1 MDGLVIRPAV
11 PPELTFLPR
20 DYGESALENKIC
32 IDFLRKNGINSGTL
46 LSWGPPAN
54 LPNYDAQRKKS
65 SIYIP
70 SLNLGAKPII
80 IKFLRDLKDADNLV
94 HQSFLQAQDLDRY
107 IASFDPR
114 SERLHC
120 YFLFVVTGVKKNQ
133 KNEKQNEEKREGR
146 TDNKTCDT
154 SADQNVETFMT
165 KFFSKCR
172 ALGFQRLSL
181 QTELVMKIEN
191 DNKLQT
197 KEKKTLM
204 RIITD
209 STPKTFKDIKNQ
221 YGTLKTLRDSV
232 PQHKYL
238 ELSEFKYNENDFEAK
253 SGFQLTCFDGV
264 LNVFQSFFGNCE
276 REICVFPDIDS
287 IPGSILDKTSDRGF
301 LKVSQTNGFLGEEV
315 DFMEKVVGRLAK
327 PKGLLIRHF
336 RQNELNA
343 VLKTPYTVLFEID
356 WILCSH
362 TKIYGIEV
370 SRSDS
375 PQNPRSAIERKLIS
389 VITKTMPKMFL
400 IFSSLLYN
408 IDQNSDVEQRTE
420 FLDEIFEFVIYF
432 TNISAKEIKESIENC
447 EQHMQGAWKVLQ
459 TVPAKMLH
467 KLSILCPD
475 DATADQKPPVLYK
488 LSNSGVLW
496 KLERSPDSLGE
507 MFSGTL
513 ASSSNSPADALK
525 RKLVQFASAILSF
538 GFLVQNFSI
547 IRPQTRP
554 LDWNSKMAPKDAV
567 FPNFILS
574 PQQRK
579 ILNLPHRFIFLLG
592 EPGTGKTLLLYAKA
606 LQAAEDP
613 EVDHIL
619 FFLPDTKS
627 EFKIKTGQFFA
638 QCKSPNLQKKAT
650 IASFSD
656 LDSTSKGLDLKRTV
670 FLMDELYID
679 SDETYSENDLILL
692 RTTNLFSWLPM
703 LKACWFTKTEIGQD
717 SKRKV
722 FRVTLPQ
729 FHSATLNVLFRCS
742 WHIGRF
748 CTSVV
753 HRNKMISK
761 STAWSHGCTTSSQH
775 KVFYD
780 HYTSLISLNSKIKTC
795 QELQSK
801 FDHDRITV
809 IFTDTGN
816 ETDWN
821 TRLSEN
827 RSKIGKIFV
836 VNDRMGFYE
845 LPFTGIEK
853 SSVLVIIDFCT
864 YDGDEK
870 IQQCSNLYNL
880 AASRAQFEL
889 GILVRDSQVRK
900 LDTFLRNC
908 EQTPFDEIVFSAR
921 LGLPL
926 ELEKVLL
933 EDQNPNSVVKRANVL
948 FQIAVERENKDL
960 ARVIVEK
967 IGSKNIDMTQLF
979 ICLDVPK
986 TELFLAVLKDL
997 LGSDICW
1004 NISMVCY
1011 LSVLPPARKMVT
1023 RLIG

>member
-20 DYGESALENKIC
+20 DFGESALENPNC

-46 LSWGPPAN
+46 LSWAPPAN

-70 SLNLGAKPII
+70 SFTLGAKPII
-80 IKFLRDLKDADNLV
+80 IKFLTELKDADNLV

-107 IASFDPR
+107 IASIDPR

-133 KNEKQNEEKREGR
+133 KIEKQNEEKII
-146 TDNKTCDT
+146 TKTCHLPE
-154 SADQNVETFMT
+154 DQNIECFKT
-165 KFFSKCR
+165 KFLSKCR

-181 QTELVMKIEN
+181 QTEHVTKIEN
-191 DNKLQT
+191 DNYLQT
-197 KEKKTLM
+197 KEKKTFK

-209 STPKTFKDIKNQ
+209 STPKTFEDIKNQ
-221 YGTLKTLRDSV
+221 DVTLKNLRDSV

-264 LNVFQSFFGNCE
+264 LNVFQNFFGNCE

-287 IPGSILDKTSDRGF
+287 IPGSILDETSDRGF
-301 LKVSQTNGFLGEEV
+301 LKVSQTNGFLGEQV
-315 DFMEKVVGRLAK
+315 DFMEKVVGRLTK

-343 VLKTPYTVLFEID
+343 VLKTPYTLLFEID

-370 SRSDS
+370 SRSKS
-375 PQNPRSAIERKLIS
+375 PQTPRSAIERKLIS
-389 VITKTMPKMFL
+389 VFTKTMPKMFL

-408 IDQNSDVEQRTE
+408 IDQNVDVERRTKS
-420 FLDEIFEFVIYF
+420 LDELFEFVIYF
-432 TNISAKEIKESIENC
+432 TNISAKEVKKNIETC
-447 EQHMQGAWKVLQ
+447 EQHMKGAWKVLQ
-459 TVPAKMLH
+459 TVPAKMLQ
-467 KLSILCPD
+467 KLFILCPD
-475 DATADQKPPVLYK
+475 DANVHQKAPVLYT
-488 LSNSGVLW
+488 LFNTGDLW
-496 KLERSPDSLGE
+496 KLERSPDSLEE

-513 ASSSNSPADALK
+513 ASSSNCPANPLK
-525 RKLVQFASAILSF
+525 RKLVQYTGAILSF

-554 LDWNSKMAPKDAV
+554 LDWHSKMAPKDVV
-567 FPNFILS
+567 FPNIILS

-592 EPGTGKTLLLYAKA
+592 EPGTGKSLLLYAKA

-619 FFLPDTKS
+619 FFLPDTKT
-627 EFKIKTGQFFA
+627 EFKTKTDQFIA
-638 QCKSPNLQKKAT
+638 QCNSSNLQKKA
-650 IASFSD
+650 IVANFSD
-656 LDSTSKGLDLKRTV
+656 LYNITEGLDLKRTV
-670 FLMDELYID
+670 FLVDELYLD
-679 SDETYSENDLILL
+679 SDEKISLNDSRLL
-692 RTTNLFSWLPM
+692 KATNMFSWFPLV
-703 LKACWFTKTEIGQD
+703 KACWLTKTEIGQD

-753 HRNKMISK
+753 HRNKLISK
-761 STAWSHGCTTSSQH
+761 STAWAYGCTTSSQH

-780 HYTSLISLNSKIKTC
+780 HYSSLISLNSKIQTC
-795 QELQSK
+795 QELRSK

-809 IFTDTGN
+809 VFTDTGN

-864 YDGDEK
+864 WDDDEK
-870 IQQCSNLYNL
+870 IQQCSKLYNL

-889 GILVRDSQVRK
+889 GILVRDSQAVK

-908 EQTPFDEIVFSAR
+908 EQTPFDEIVSSAR

-926 ELEKVLL
+926 ELENVLL

-948 FQIAVERENKDL
+948 FQIAVQRENKDL
-960 ARVIVEK
+960 ARVIVKK
-967 IGSKNIDMTQLF
+967 IGSKNIDMAQF
-979 ICLDVPK
+979 FMCLDVPK
-986 TELFLAVLKDL
+986 TESFLAVLKDL
-997 LGSDICW
+997 LGSDISW
-1004 NISMVCY
+1004 KISMVCY

>member
-1 MDGLVIRPAV
+1 MDSLVIRPAV
-11 PPELTFLPR
+11 PPELTFLQQ
-20 DYGESALENKIC
+20 DYGESALENKTC
-32 IDFLRKNGINSGTL
+32 IDFLRTNGIANGTL
-46 LSWGPPAN
+46 LSWAPPAKFS
-54 LPNYDAQRKKS
+54 DFKAQRKKS

-70 SLNLGAKPII
+70 SFILGAKPII
-80 IKFLRDLKDADNLV
+80 IKFLTEMKDADNLV

-107 IASFDPR
+107 IASIDPTR
-114 SERLHC
+114 ERLHC

-133 KNEKQNEEKREGR
+133 KTEKQNEEKREDKII
-146 TDNKTCDT
+146 TKTYHL
-154 SADQNVETFMT
+154 SEHQNIETFKA

-172 ALGFQRLSL
+172 ALGFQILSF
-181 QTELVMKIEN
+181 QAEHV
-191 DNKLQT
+191 T
-197 KEKKTLM
+197 KTGNSNILSREEKKILM

-209 STPKTFKDIKNQ
+209 STPKTFEHIENLDFALTN
-221 YGTLKTLRDSV
+221 LRDSV
-232 PQHKYL
+232 PQYRYL
-238 ELSEFKYNENDFEAK
+238 ELSDVTYNENEFEAK
-253 SGFQLTCFDGV
+253 SGLQLKCLDGV
-264 LNVFQSFFGNCE
+264 VNVFLKLFGNCDA
-276 REICVFPDIDS
+276 EICVWPDIDAT
-287 IPGSILDKTSDRGF
+287 PGSILDETSDRGF
-301 LKVSQTNGFLGEEV
+301 LNVSQTNGFLGEEV
-315 DFMEKVVGRLAK
+315 DFMEKVVGRLTK
-327 PKGLLIRHF
+327 PKGFLIRRF
-336 RQNELNA
+336 RQTELNA
-343 VLKTPYTVLFEID
+343 VLKNSYTVLFEID
-356 WILCSH
+356 WIYFSH

-370 SRSDS
+370 CRSDK
-375 PQNPRSAIERKLIS
+375 PQNPKSAVERKLTS
-389 VITKTMPKMFL
+389 VLTKTMPKMFL
-400 IFSSLLYN
+400 ILSSLLYN
-408 IDQNSDVEQRTE
+408 VDQNLDVERRIG

-432 TNISAKEIKESIENC
+432 TNVSAKEIEDSLENC
-447 EQHMQGAWKVLQ
+447 EKHMEGAWKILQ
-459 TVPAKMLH
+459 TVSANVLQ

-475 DATADQKPPVLYK
+475 DATLDQKVPGLYK
-488 LSNSGVLW
+488 LINNGFSW
-496 KLERSPDSLGE
+496 KLQRSRDSLE
-507 MFSGTL
+507 EIFSGRLT
-513 ASSSNSPADALK
+513 SGSNTVADVMK
-525 RKLVQFASAILSF
+525 QKLVIFSKAILSF
-538 GFLVQNFSI
+538 GSLVQNFSI
-547 IRPQTRP
+547 NGPHARP
-554 LDWNSKMAPKDAV
+554 LDWHCKIALKKAV
-567 FPNFILS
+567 FPNVILS

-619 FFLPDTKS
+619 FFLPDTKT
-627 EFKIKTGQFFA
+627 EFKTKTDQFIEYC
-638 QCKSPNLQKKAT
+638 QSPNLQRKVT
-650 IASFSD
+650 IAQFSD
-656 LDSTSKGLDLKRTV
+656 LDSTSKRLDLKRTI
-670 FLMDELYID
+670 FLGDELYID
-679 SDETYSENDLILL
+679 SVETYSDTDLLL
-692 RTTNLFSWLPM
+692 LKTTNLFSWLPM

-753 HRNKMISK
+753 HRNKLISK
-761 STAWSHGCTTSSQH
+761 STAWAYGCTTSSQH

-780 HYTSLISLNSKIKTC
+780 HYSSLISLNSKIQTC
-795 QELQSK
+795 QELRSK

-864 YDGDEK
+864 WDDDEK
-870 IQQCSNLYNL
+870 IQQCSKLYNL

-889 GILVRDSQVRK
+889 GILVRDSQALK

-908 EQTPFDEIVFSAR
+908 EQTPFDEIVSSAR

-933 EDQNPNSVVKRANVL
+933 EDQNTNSVLERANLL
-948 FQIAVERENKDL
+948 FQIAVQRENKDL
-960 ARVIVEK
+960 AQVIVEK
-967 IGSKNIDMTQLF
+967 IGSKNIDLVQFF

-986 TELFLAVLKDL
+986 TERFLTVLQSI
-997 LGSDICW
+997 LGSDIKRK
-1004 NISMVCY
+1004 ISTICC
-1011 LSVLPPARKMVT
+1011 LSFLPAQKSLT
-1023 RLIG
+1023 KLIG